1 MAYGIPYLGS
11 KNIYAKKILEAL
23 PPGERLVDLFA
34 GGCAVTDCALR
45 HFSHKWRSFL
55 VNDIDDR
62 PLKLYAQCIRGE
74 NPIPH
79 AWLSHEAFK
88 TASWVD
94 RLIWSYNGK
103 MRTYMYAK
111 GKEDFKHAA
120 FDYVVSGERRGE
132 FAEFPPLEG
141 GSLWQRYQN
150 AKKHFR
156 EKRGERFDLE
166 SVENILRC
174 ESLEHYIRMSGLE
187 MSGLE
192 MSGLEMTSCSYL
204 DFKPRKGDVIYCD
217 PPYDNTAQKQY
228 VTPFDS
234 KAFWE
239 WAHNLPVD
247 VYVSERT
254 IPPYAEVIFEYK
266 YLNRFPQISNTYKTE
281 YLVKV

>member
-34 GGCAVTDCALR
+34 GGCAVIDCALR

-55 VNDIDDR
+55 ANDIDDR
-62 PLKLYAQCIRGE
+62 PLKLYGQCIRGE
-74 NPIPH
+74 TPIPH
-79 AWLSHEAFK
+79 SWLSHEAFK
-88 TASWVD
+88 TANWVD

-103 MRTYMYAK
+103 MRSYMYAK
-111 GKEDFKHAA
+111 GKEAFKHAA

-132 FAEFPPLEG
+132 FAEFPPIEG
-141 GSLWQRYQN
+141 GSLWQRYQD
-150 AKKHFR
+150 AKKHFK

-174 ESLEHYIRMSGLE
+174 ESLGHQSRYSGLK
-187 MSGLE
+187 
-192 MSGLEMTSCSYL
+192 MTYCSYL

-228 VTPFDS
+228 VSPFDS
-234 KAFWE
+234 KTFWE
-239 WAHNLPVD
+239 WARGLPCD
-247 VYVSERT
+247 VYISERT
-254 IPPYAEVIFEYK
+254 VPPDCEIIFCYEAS
-266 YLNRFPQISNTYKTE
+266 NRLPQKVSGKKRE